1 MCWLLWHR
9 QLHRRKR
16 RRKKHELRN
25 MSQMSTQKMVETDCG
40 SGCTMTK
47 SGVCFYNA
55 DFIVICD
62 ALAQHQSERENLMA

>member
-1 MCWLLWHR
+1 
-9 QLHRRKR
+9 
-16 RRKKHELRN
+16 
-25 MSQMSTQKMVETDCG
+25 MSTQKMVETDCG